1 MFRRHRLM
9 WLGLVLGLLG
19 FAPAGVALAGAPIL
33 QLDLVGGDDG
43 IFIYQDLSVWY
54 APGEVITLVRGGEVV
69 GRLRVVETG
78 PVMSRLEIY
87 DTTPG
92 KLPRP
97 GDRLVGEEMP
107 PKGPAMFSG
116 SRTGY
121 PVMLA
126 VDNTLIIYEN
136 LSAFYPPGS
145 VFRLVDDGVT
155 LGLARLERLTGST
168 ATFIAELPA
177 SLAARP
183 GMRLYPTEEP
193 APLHPL
199 LAPEQRFIGRGQAY
213 DDEMPMGPRSRF
225 IPGPKEPELALPT
238 ATRQGREVLA
248 ALDEGEAGD
257 SSSSTVSKTG
267 AADSGNAAAA
277 APCPA
282 RVDSLA
288 GTVNIK
294 LDGGDWKKAELG
306 TCLFG
311 ADAVKTGPDSGVALA
326 LNDGGLLKISAGA
339 NAVLSG
345 VRRKGDDDKRDVDGV
360 TLDTG
365 ELWAEVA
372 ASSGAFDVTTP
383 TGVVS
388 VRGTEFSVRLDKDD
402 KNENRLQVFTLDG
415 SVDLTGKDGKK
426 VNLLKGKTGRI
437 LGAVLGEALDFDIN
451 GFRDYLDSW
460 KNLLT
465 PGGIRDFIKA
475 KAFDMI
481 QQKLNE
487 ELNKAID
494 KVIPGGSNLVP
505 GGVKLKGF

>member
-1 MFRRHRLM
+1 MSLHKTR
-9 WLGLVLGLLG
+9 
-19 FAPAGVALAGAPIL
+19 AL
-33 QLDLVGGDDG
+33 
-43 IFIYQDLSVWY
+43 
-54 APGEVITLVRGGEVV
+54 
-69 GRLRVVETG
+69 
-78 PVMSRLEIY
+78 
-87 DTTPG
+87 
-92 KLPRP
+92 
-97 GDRLVGEEMP
+97 
-107 PKGPAMFSG
+107 
-116 SRTGY
+116 
-121 PVMLA
+121 
-126 VDNTLIIYEN
+126 
-136 LSAFYPPGS
+136 
-145 VFRLVDDGVT
+145 
-155 LGLARLERLTGST
+155 
-168 ATFIAELPA
+168 
-177 SLAARP
+177 
-183 GMRLYPTEEP
+183 
-193 APLHPL
+193 L
-199 LAPEQRFIGRGQAY
+199 LALL
-213 DDEMPMGPRSRF
+213 
-225 IPGPKEPELALPT
+225 LAL
-238 ATRQGREVLA
+238 G
-248 ALDEGEAGD
+248 
-257 SSSSTVSKTG
+257 
-267 AADSGNAAAA
+267 AA
-277 APCPA
+277 APTLAAEGESTDNSATPAAQCPA

-288 GTVNIK
+288 GSVKIR

-306 TCLFG
+306 ACLFG